1 MLCRWLVGLTQP
13 RSIPRALITGAE
25 LNFALDFFV

>member
-13 RSIPRALITGAE
+13 HSKSPRRNAGAE